1 MTLSMQA
8 AVVREVNALT
18 IERVLLDEPHPR
30 EVLVRMQAA
39 GVCHSDLGT
48 LQGRMRAAPPLVLGH
63 EGAGIVE
70 AIGSEVTRVKPGD
83 HVLIN
88 WMPHCNVCPQCL
100 RGRPHLCERLYAT
113 TFQAYLPDGTTRLRT
128 EDGLALKHY
137 LSAST
142 MAEWSVLDESSV
154 VPIPEDVPFDVA
166 AVIGCAVVTGVGA
179 ALHTGN
185 AKPGMTAAV
194 IGCGGVGLSAIMG
207 CALASCQ
214 TIIAVDTVPG
224 KLEFARELGATHTLL
239 ATSGMDLPAA
249 FRQIVRGGPDLVIDS
264 VGATATVAQALDG
277 VMTGGTAVVVGLY
290 EVHTP
295 APINL
300 VSLVYGNKRLAGSFF
315 GESKP
320 LVDLPMLVA
329 HYRAGRLPVQKLIS
343 THYALEELPRAFADM
358 EAGAVARGVLTIGS
372 TR

>member
-1 MTLSMQA
+1 MTITMRA
-8 AVVREVNALT
+8 AVVRAVDALT
-18 IERVLLDEPHPR
+18 IEEVLLDEPQPH
-30 EVLVRMQAA
+30 EVLVRMMAA

-48 LQGRMRAAPPLVLGH
+48 LQGHMRATPPLVLGH
-63 EGAGIVE
+63 EGAGVVE
-70 AIGSEVTRVKPGD
+70 KVGSAVTRVRSGD
-83 HVLIN
+83 HVMIN
-88 WMPHCNVCPQCL
+88 WMPHCNTCPQCL
-100 RGRPHLCERLYAT
+100 RGRPHLCDRLYAT
-113 TFQAYLPDGTTRLRT
+113 TFQALLPDGGTRLHT
-128 EDGLALKHY
+128 KDGVVLKHY

-142 MAEWSVLDESSV
+142 MAEYAVLDQSSV
-154 VPIPEDVPFDVA
+154 VPIPSDVPFDVA

-179 ALHTGN
+179 ALHTGE

-207 CALASCQ
+207 CALANCQ
-214 TIIAVDTVPG
+214 SIIAVDTVPA
-224 KLEFARELGATHTLL
+224 KLDFAREVGATHTIL
-239 ATSGMDLPAA
+239 ATRGMDVPAA
-249 FRQIVRGGPDLVIDS
+249 LREIIRGGPNLVIDS

-320 LVDLPMLVA
+320 LVDLPMLVE
-329 HYRAGRLPVQKLIS
+329 HYRAGRLPVEKLIS
-343 THYALEELPRAFADM
+343 AHYSLEELPRAFVDM
-358 EAGAVARGVLTIGS
+358 EAGVLARGVLTIGS
-372 TR
+372 G